1 MSLADNTQL
10 IRGILEGCILSL
22 FHAEVNYGYRVIE
35 RLREM
40 AFTDLQE
47 STVYPILARL
57 EKRGSLKG
65 IRRPSDLGPPRKYY
79 QLTQAGRK
87 ELEVFRALW
96 AQLKM
101 DVDTIYKEATCKNCI
116 SDFQLPYS

>member
-1 MSLADNTQL
+1 MADNTQL

-22 FHAEVNYGYRVIE
+22 FSAEENYGYRVIE

-40 AFTDLQE
+40 AFADLQE
-47 STVYPILARL
+47 STVYPILSRL
-57 EKRGSLKG
+57 ENRGSLKS

-79 QLTQAGRK
+79 QLTLAGRK
-87 ELEVFRALW
+87 ELDDFKALW

-101 DVDTIYKEATCKNCI
+101 DVDTILKEG
-116 SDFQLPYS
+116 LV